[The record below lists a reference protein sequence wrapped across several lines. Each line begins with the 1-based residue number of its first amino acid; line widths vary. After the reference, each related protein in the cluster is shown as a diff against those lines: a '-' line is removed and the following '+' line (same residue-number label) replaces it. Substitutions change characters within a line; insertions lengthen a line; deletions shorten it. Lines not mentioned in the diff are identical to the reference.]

1 MDMANASSTIS
12 VGVNLQLQNLQDT
25 VKQMQN
31 AMKGVKVDSSAYKEM
46 NKYLQEAQ
54 KKLLDIATI
63 TEKPITTEGTFKA
76 IQKDIDKLQENL
88 TKLGLKMSDLGF
100 KDLELFPNEKAK
112 LSGITKEIDNTKKH
126 MSDLKKSVRD
136 NLLKDSDLK
145 GFVDNIKVGLSGKD
159 FDEIY
164 KKIEQK
170 LNSLVERT
178 RAAQERLN
186 SLNTPEQKNINEGLD
201 IANGVQQMKGKSLK
215 EMLPKNISEQYLTS
229 DGAAF
234 KRNGE
239 KEAFTQ
245 RLVDLGIIPSDAELD
260 KIKKL
265 STIEMAKY
273 LSGLD
278 LSGYIKEQ
286 TKKSKRSDIERAYA
300 DLAAAQG
307 EEKKARSVYS
317 AFSGADQSIKI
328 TAEADASK
336 IQALEASL
344 AQARQEITA
353 MRNELNE
360 FKSGSPGMTLIGQ
373 QADDLR
379 ESVEGSAR
387 SFNNL
392 NQTMGTFDKL
402 KGTIASFMG
411 FGQVMRIV
419 QNAVRNA
426 INHIKELDAVM
437 NQIAVVTD
445 FSQDELWDQISSY
458 SAIAKQ
464 YAVSIQGVYQVSQ
477 IYY

>member
-25 VKQMQN
+25 VKQMQS

-63 TEKPITTEGTFKA
+63 TEKPITNEASFKA

-100 KDLELFPNEKAK
+100 KDLELFPNEKAR
-112 LSGITKEIDNTKKH
+112 LSGITKEIDSTKKH
-126 MSDLKKSVRD
+126 MSDLKKSARD
-136 NLLKDSDLK
+136 SLLKDSDLK
-145 GFVDNIKVGLSGKD
+145 GFVDGIKIGLSDKG

-178 RAAQERLN
+178 RAAQEKLN

-215 EMLPKNISEQYLTS
+215 EMLPKDISEQYLTS
-229 DGAAF
+229 NGAAF
-234 KRNGE
+234 KSGQ

-265 STIEMAKY
+265 STTEMAKY

-278 LSGYIKEQ
+278 LSDYIKEQ
-286 TKKSKRSDIERAYA
+286 TKKSKRSDIDRAYA
-300 DLAAAQG
+300 DLTAAQG
-307 EEKKARSVYS
+307 EEKRARAAYG

-344 AQARQEITA
+344 AQARQEIA
-353 MRNELNE
+353 DMRNELNE

-387 SFNNL
+387 SFSNL

>member
-54 KKLLDIATI
+54 KKLLDIAMI

-126 MSDLKKSVRD
+126 MSDLKKSARD

-229 DGAAF
+229 NGAAF
-234 KRNGE
+234 KSGQ

-265 STIEMAKY
+265 STTEMAKY

-300 DLAAAQG
+300 DLTAAQG
-307 EEKKARSVYS
+307 EEKKARAAYG

-445 FSQDELWDQISSY
+445 FSQEELWDQISSY